1 MELNHHVINSS
12 WLVVMLFLMVFLT
25 HEFTFLIGIVVYFFL
40 LFAKTR
46 SKEDFNRD
54 LSIERYVSGKRFQ
67 ENDQIKVKLTI
78 TNNSDN
84 IFRGE
89 IFDNLPENTSIWE
102 GSNLFILLIPPKETK
117 IFTYNVSFRTRGKYV
132 LGPIN
137 IRYHSE
143 GEVFHDV
150 WEYESLKQVV
160 IIPYPEPV
168 TQYTIPPDFLTKLGG
183 LFKSKLVGDG
193 MEFAGVREYRRGDTL
208 RRINWKQTA
217 RYRVLH
223 SNEYELNRATNIIIV
238 LDLTEESKDIADAS
252 VRSALG
258 MAKFLSNYRSKIGL
272 ITLGEFIHY
281 IPARSGRRH
290 LLEIT
295 EHLTNTQ
302 SIGYIKNR
310 DLFRQ
315 RLEKAV
321 IKTKS
326 VHNEIILFSSMN
338 NLNDSLLLTDTLSK
352 IGNITILAPSLTPIQ
367 SISNNILTLSKSLI
381 DLRKLVINRHML
393 QKEIR
398 IFEWLPSIPFDKS
411 IGMWRNEK

>member
-1 MELNHHVINSS
+1 
-12 WLVVMLFLMVFLT
+12 MVFLT
-25 HEFTFLIGIVVYFFL
+25 REFTFLIGIVVFFFL
-40 LFAKTR
+40 LFSKTR
-46 SKEDFNRD
+46 SKEDFNRE
-54 LSIERYVSGKRFQ
+54 LSIERKVSGKRFQ
-67 ENDQIKVKLTI
+67 ENDQIKVTLTI
-78 TNNSDN
+78 TNTSNK

-89 IFDNLPENTSIWE
+89 IFDTLPENTSIWE
-102 GSNLFILLIPPKETK
+102 GSNLFILLIPPGEIK
-117 IFTYNVSFRTRGKYV
+117 IFSYNVSFRTRGKYI
-132 LGPIN
+132 LGPIK

-150 WEYESLKQVV
+150 WVYDSIKQVV

-208 RRINWKQTA
+208 RRINWKHTA

-223 SNEYELNRATNIIIV
+223 SNEYELNRATNIILV

-295 EHLTNTQ
+295 EHLTTTQ

-310 DLFRQ
+310 DLFKQ
-315 RLEKAV
+315 RLDQAV
-321 IKTKS
+321 LKTKT
-326 VHNEIILFSSMN
+326 VHNEVILFSSLN
-338 NLNDSLLLTDTLSK
+338 NLDDSLILTDTLSK
-352 IGNITILAPSLTPIQ
+352 IGNVTILAPSLTPMP
-367 SISNNILTLSKSLI
+367 SHSNNILTLSKSLI

-393 QKEIR
+393 QKNIM

-411 IGMWRNEK
+411 IGMWRIER